1 MSEPHTNPQ
10 EPETPNPK
18 KSLKSL
24 PKQWLFFG
32 VLAMV
37 FVVAYCL
44 VNVDSFTS
52 LFARIGEVLTPVL
65 IGCVLA
71 YFLNPILKFWEYIVF
86 RKMGKGNLRLGLSLL
101 CTYLTAIA
109 ILAGLVALIIPEL
122 VKSIGE
128 LVSNYEVYLNRLLT
142 FVQTII
148 DKFNLDVDVSDMEKL
163 TVFLTD
169 LFGSTEN
176 LMNTILDS
184 LKNVV
189 LDTNLLGNIWTF
201 LSGLFGT
208 IIDVVLGIFI
218 SVYILSSKEK
228 RVAQFRKFRAAY
240 MKDKQGSFLTEFI
253 NLADKIFGSFFKG
266 VILDALI
273 VGVLVFIVMSIF
285 NISEYALLIAAIC
298 AVTNVIPVFGP
309 WLGAIPS
316 ALIVLMTNP
325 EKVILFLIL
334 ILIIQQIDANLILP
348 MIQGN
353 NTGISSLSVLISIT
367 VMGGLFGIPGM
378 VIGVPVFAVI
388 IEMIKRTVDRKLIS
402 KNKETDTTFYYRKTA
417 IGNAEEEVYYEHAH
431 WKYKWDHSR
440 IKPRVEKIL
449 AAFARKSKRK
459 LKKLVSKTADAPA
472 KNASEMESPV
482 SEATQEETL
491 TEELVA
497 EDTLTEEA
505 SADMVADGADKE

>member
-1 MSEPHTNPQ
+1 MSEPHNNPQ
-10 EPETPNPK
+10 EPEVSSQK
-18 KSLKSL
+18 KSLKGI
-24 PKQWLFFG
+24 PKRLLFFG
-32 VLAMV
+32 TLALI
-37 FVVAYCL
+37 FVVAYCF

-52 LFARIGEVLTPVL
+52 IFSRIGDVLSPVL

-109 ILAGLVALIIPEL
+109 ILAGIVALIIPEL

-128 LVSNYEVYLNRLLT
+128 LISNYEVYLNRLLT
-142 FVQTII
+142 FVQAII
-148 DKFNLDVDVSDMEKL
+148 DKFNLDVDVSDVEKL
-163 TVFLTD
+163 TNLITEMA
-169 LFGSTEN
+169 GNTEN
-176 LMNTILDS
+176 LINTVLDS
-184 LKNVV
+184 LKSVV
-189 LDTNLLGNIWTF
+189 LNTNLIASIWAF
-201 LSGLFGT
+201 LSTLFGT
-208 IIDVVLGIFI
+208 IIDLVLGVFI

-240 MKDKQGSFLTEFI
+240 MTDKQGGFLNEFI
-253 NLADKIFGSFFKG
+253 TLADKTFGSFFKG
-266 VILDALI
+266 VILDAVI

-285 NISEYALLIAAIC
+285 RVSEYTLLIAAIC

-309 WLGAIPS
+309 WIGAIPS

-325 EKVILFLIL
+325 EKVILFIIL

-378 VIGVPVFAVI
+378 VVGVPVFAVI

-402 KNKETDTTFYYRKTA
+402 QNKETDTTFYYRKTA

-449 AAFARKSKRK
+449 AAFARKSKKK
-459 LKKLVSKTADAPA
+459 LKKIVSRPADTPA

-482 SEATQEETL
+482 SEATPEETL

>member
-10 EPETPNPK
+10 EPETPTHKRP
-18 KSLKSL
+18 LKSL

-32 VLAMV
+32 VLGLV

-52 LFARIGEVLTPVL
+52 LLARIGDVVTPIL

-109 ILAGLVALIIPEL
+109 ILAGIVALIIPEL

-128 LVSNYEVYLNRLLT
+128 LISNYEVYLNRLLT

-163 TVFLTD
+163 TALLTN
-169 LFGSTEN
+169 LFGNTEN
-176 LMNTILDS
+176 LMNTVLDS
-184 LKNVV
+184 LKSVV
-189 LDTNLLGNIWTF
+189 LDTNLISNIWAF
-201 LSGLFGT
+201 LSSLFGT
-208 IIDVVLGIFI
+208 LIDVVLGVFI

-240 MKDKQGSFLTEFI
+240 MTDKQGGFLNEFI
-253 NLADKIFGSFFKG
+253 TLADKIFGSFFKG
-266 VILDALI
+266 VILDAAI

-285 NISEYALLIAAIC
+285 RVSEYTLLIAAIC

-325 EKVILFLIL
+325 EKVILFIIL

-348 MIQGN
+348 TIQGN

-402 KNKETDTTFYYRKTA
+402 QNKETDTTFYYRKNA

-459 LKKLVSKTADAPA
+459 LKKLVSKAANTPAETAPA
-472 KNASEMESPV
+472 ETVSELEVPASETF
-482 SEATQEETL
+482 AEEIL
-491 TEELVA
+491 A
-497 EDTLTEEA
+497 EDTP
-505 SADMVADGADKE
+505 ADMVADGADKE

>member
-1 MSEPHTNPQ
+1 MTEPHNNPQ
-10 EPETPNPK
+10 EPETPTPK
-18 KSLKSL
+18 KPLKSL
-24 PKQWLFFG
+24 PKHWLFLG
-32 VLAMV
+32 VLALV

-44 VNVDSFTS
+44 VNVNSFTA
-52 LFARIGEVLTPVL
+52 LFTRIGDVLTPVL
-65 IGCVLA
+65 IGGVLA

-128 LVSNYEVYLNRLLT
+128 LVSNYEVYLNRLLS

-148 DKFNLDVDVSDMEKL
+148 DKLNLEVDVSDMEKL
-163 TVFLTD
+163 TALLTD

-176 LMNTILDS
+176 LMSTILDS
-184 LKNVV
+184 LKSVV
-189 LDTNLLGNIWTF
+189 LDTNLIGNIWAF

-208 IIDVVLGIFI
+208 IIDLVLGIFI

-228 RVAQFRKFRAAY
+228 RVAQYRKFRAAY
-240 MKDKQGSFLTEFI
+240 MNDKQGGFLSEFI
-253 NLADKIFGSFFKG
+253 TLADKIFGSFFKG
-266 VILDALI
+266 VILDAAI

-285 NISEYALLIAAIC
+285 QVSEYTLLIAAIC

-325 EKVILFLIL
+325 EKVILFIIL

-348 MIQGN
+348 TIQGN

-378 VIGVPVFAVI
+378 VVGVPVFAVI
-388 IEMIKRTVDRKLIS
+388 IEMIKRAVDKKLIS
-402 KNKETDTTFYYRKTA
+402 KNKETDTTFYYRKNA

-431 WKYKWDHSR
+431 WRYKYEHSR
-440 IKPRVEKIL
+440 IKPRVDKVL
-449 AAFARKSKRK
+449 AAFTRK
-459 LKKLVSKTADAPA
+459 KKKKAAA
-472 KNASEMESPV
+472 
-482 SEATQEETL
+482 ATVVVDIP
-491 TEELVA
+491 TEEIPAA
-497 EDTLTEEA
+497 EIPVDEA
-505 SADMVADGADKE
+505 PVTPAETADKE

>member
-10 EPETPNPK
+10 EPETPTPK
-18 KSLKSL
+18 RPLKSL

-32 VLAMV
+32 VLGLV

-52 LFARIGEVLTPVL
+52 LLARIGDVLSPIL

-109 ILAGLVALIIPEL
+109 ILAGIVALILPEL
-122 VKSIGE
+122 YKSINE
-128 LVSNYEVYLNRLLT
+128 LIANYEVYLNRLLASI
-142 FVQTII
+142 QTII

-163 TVFLTD
+163 TALLTN
-169 LFGSTEN
+169 TEN
-176 LMNTILDS
+176 LMSTVVDS
-184 LKNVV
+184 LKSVV
-189 LDTNLLGNIWTF
+189 LDTNLISNIWAF
-201 LSGLFGT
+201 LSGLFDT
-208 IIDVVLGIFI
+208 IINLVLGIFI

-240 MKDKQGSFLTEFI
+240 MSDKQGGFLNEFI
-253 NLADKIFGSFFKG
+253 TLADKTFGSFFKG
-266 VILDALI
+266 VLVDALA
-273 VGVLVFIVMSIF
+273 VGVMMYIVLSIF
-285 NISEYALLIAAIC
+285 KVSEYNLLIATIC
-298 AVTNVIPVFGP
+298 AITNVIPVFGP
-309 WLGAIPS
+309 WIGAIPS
-316 ALIVLMTNP
+316 VFIILMTSP
-325 EKVILFLIL
+325 EKVLLFAVLVL
-334 ILIIQQIDANLILP
+334 VVQQLDANILVP

-353 NTGISSLSVLISIT
+353 STGISSLSVLISIT

-378 VIGVPVFAVI
+378 VVGVPVFAVI

-482 SEATQEETL
+482 SEATPEE
-491 TEELVA
+491 
-497 EDTLTEEA
+497 TLTEEA

>member
-1 MSEPHTNPQ
+1 MDTTFPQ
-10 EPETPNPK
+10 GSK
-18 KSLKSL
+18 ASRDILYI
-24 PKQWLFFG
+24 
-32 VLAMV
+32 A
-37 FVVAYCL
+37 
-44 VNVDSFTS
+44 
-52 LFARIGEVLTPVL
+52 
-65 IGCVLA
+65 
-71 YFLNPILKFWEYIVF
+71 ILKFWEYIVF

-128 LVSNYEVYLNRLLT
+128 LVSNYEVYLNRLLG
-142 FVQTII
+142 FIQTIV

-402 KNKETDTTFYYRKTA
+402 KNKETDTTFYYRKNA

-459 LKKLVSKTADAPA
+459 LKKLVSKTANTPAETAPA
-472 KNASEMESPV
+472 ETVSELEVPASETFAEDI
-482 SEATQEETL
+482 L
-491 TEELVA
+491 A
-497 EDTLTEEA
+497 EDTP
-505 SADMVADGADKE
+505 ADMVADGADKE

>member
-10 EPETPNPK
+10 EPETPTPK
-18 KSLKSL
+18 RPLKSL

-32 VLAMV
+32 VLGLV

-52 LFARIGEVLTPVL
+52 LLARIGDVLSPIL

-109 ILAGLVALIIPEL
+109 ILAGIVALIIPEL

-128 LVSNYEVYLNRLLT
+128 LISNYEVYLNRLLT
-142 FVQTII
+142 FVQAII
-148 DKFNLDVDVSDMEKL
+148 DKFNLDVDVSDVEKL
-163 TVFLTD
+163 TNLITEMA
-169 LFGSTEN
+169 GNTEN
-176 LMNTILDS
+176 LINTVLDS
-184 LKNVV
+184 LKSVV
-189 LDTNLLGNIWTF
+189 LNTNLIASIWAF
-201 LSGLFGT
+201 LSTLFGT
-208 IIDVVLGIFI
+208 IIDLVLGVFI

-240 MKDKQGSFLTEFI
+240 MTDKQGGFLNEFI
-253 NLADKIFGSFFKG
+253 TLADKTFGSFFKG
-266 VILDALI
+266 VILDAVI

-285 NISEYALLIAAIC
+285 RVSEYTLLIAAIC

-309 WLGAIPS
+309 WIGAIPS

-325 EKVILFLIL
+325 EKVILFIIL

-378 VIGVPVFAVI
+378 VVGVPVFAVI

-402 KNKETDTTFYYRKTA
+402 QNKETDTTFYYRKTA

-449 AAFARKSKRK
+449 AAFARKSKKK
-459 LKKLVSKTADAPA
+459 LKKIVSRPADAPA

-482 SEATQEETL
+482 SEATPEETL